1 MTKEI
6 NKTLIVPFGK
16 YKGKPVEIL
25 LQDQSYVNWFS
36 GNDDLK
42 QKYKDIYTVIINN
55 FHPQAIDTPEHNQM
69 QIRFMS
75 EAHSLKLAFLASNK
89 KLFQYD
95 NKHFCIHAPKF
106 IDDLKAKKIETSE
119 FLQQFKSNKG
129 IKLLHLTK
137 IDFETIEEGLD
148 VKYDVSYGYGNILSQ
163 PGYLSYRAGD
173 LFDKFWD
180 NKMYLSIRVE
190 LKPSIGDDFP
200 SVLRQM
206 KASKANILLIREY
219 TGAGVTFDDFVKF
232 FASQGM
238 KVFTEQEINQV
249 TLPEYDE
256 CLIFDENI
264 FN

>member
-1 MTKEI
+1 MTNEI
-6 NKTLIVPFGK
+6 KKPLIVPFGK

-25 LQDQSYVNWFS
+25 LQDKSYANWFS

-55 FHPQAIDTPEHNQM
+55 FHPQSIDTPEHNQM

-95 NKHFCIHAPKF
+95 NKHFIDHAPKF
-106 IDDLKAKKIETSE
+106 INDLKAKNIAASE
-119 FLQQFKSNKG
+119 FLQQFKMNNG
-129 IKLLHLTK
+129 IKLLSLTN
-137 IDFETIEEGLD
+137 IDCESKEGLD
-148 VKYDVSYGYGNILSQ
+148 VKYDVSYGYGGILIQ
-163 PGYLSYRAGD
+163 PEYLFRRADD
-173 LFDKFWD
+173 LFNKFWD

-219 TGAGVTFDDFVKF
+219 TGAGVTFEEFVKF
-232 FASQGM
+232 FASQGK
-238 KVFTEQEINQV
+238 KVFTEPEVNQV
-249 TLPEYDE
+249 TLPEYDD
-256 CLIFDENI
+256 CLVFNENI
-264 FN
+264 FNE